1 MKPASDPR
9 LLRALD
15 LSHQL
20 LGAAEQGDMQRV
32 VDLDA
37 ERGRSLREF
46 LKDTRRIGAA
56 DRAILDDIQRLNHQG
71 LSRIEK
77 RRHETAEEFA
87 QLGRGRRAVD
97 AYALTQGRRE

>member
-9 LLRALD
+9 LMRALD

-37 ERGRSLREF
+37 ERGRNLRDF
-46 LKDTRRIGAA
+46 LKESRRIDAA
-56 DRAILDDIQRLNHQG
+56 DRAVLDDIQRLNDLG
-71 LSRIEK
+71 LARIEK
-77 RRHETAEEFA
+77 RRQEAAEEFA

-97 AYALTQGRRE
+97 AYAHTQGRSE